1 MYLTVKI
8 SFLPSDAI
16 CYYNIGYEKVPQ
28 KSKGKS
34 GVGKEISS
42 IVMRLRKKTTAA
54 REWIRK
60 LTIVSRV
67 EYRAGRN
74 NIQRHLRYLFE
85 GKDRRIWRPEHYS
98 RNPVFT
104 LHGYLQG
111 EASLM
116 YLEKFL
122 YENGFNV
129 DNTPYPFYRDL
140 RFVEERLARRIRRA
154 YEITG
159 KKADIIGHSTGAM
172 IALALARRIP
182 DYIDKVIA
190 LGIPESGSEFAIAVS
205 FLQSGR
211 QLTPW
216 NRFMKRFSEDS
227 FPPGIKLY
235 IVHGKWDILI
245 PRKFSLYRDG
255 ARNITRI
262 LVRSSGH
269 LGLIEKRIFPLI
281 LDILNERFWGGNG
294 VVAYDPL
301 INDQGYP
308 VRGDT
313 RLGEPQED
321 RSPS

>member
-1 MYLTVKI
+1 MGFKHK
-8 SFLPSDAI
+8 A
-16 CYYNIGYEKVPQ
+16 
-28 KSKGKS
+28 
-34 GVGKEISS
+34 KE
-42 IVMRLRKKTTAA
+42 
-54 REWIRK
+54 
-60 LTIVSRV
+60 
-67 EYRAGRN
+67 AGRWIHDLKTVAGVELAAGSK
-74 NIQRHLRYLFE
+74 NIRRHLRYLFE
-85 GKDRRIWRPEHYS
+85 GKDRRIWRPENYS

-116 YLEKFL
+116 YLEKFI

-140 RFVEERLARRIRRA
+140 RYVEERLAQRILRA
-154 YEITG
+154 FEITG
-159 KKADIIGHSTGAM
+159 KKADVIGHSTGAM

-182 DYIDKVIA
+182 EYIDKVVA

-216 NRFMKRFSEDS
+216 NRFIKKFTEDS
-227 FPPGIKLY
+227 FPPEVKLY
-235 IVHGKWDILI
+235 IVHGKWDFLI

-262 LVRSSGH
+262 LVKSSGH
-269 LGLIEKRIFPLI
+269 LGLIERRIFPLI
-281 LDILNERFWGGNG
+281 LDILNERLWGGDG
-294 VVAYDPL
+294 VLAYDP
-301 INDQGYP
+301 IIDAQGYP

-313 RLGEPQED
+313 RLGVPQGEPH
-321 RSPS
+321 PA